1 MKRRIQYCLSLQ
13 SRRLQHRA
21 LSLPVILC
29 ISNEYNRTSFP
40 YADRSS
46 PSIPIGL
53 LALKRIK
60 PFPLHHP
67 AIDNN
72 PRLCLFRLHDAVM
85 CHAPAVLATIVC
97 QSLLAPRVRFCFPF
111 DLDLV
116 WFVVGPE
123 GAVATADGAEAFVG
137 GFAETWEGDADGF
150 AVTGYLQ
157 AICAIIAGLV

>member
-13 SRRLQHRA
+13 SRCLQHRA

-29 ISNEYNRTSFP
+29 ISNEYNRTSFS

-46 PSIPIGL
+46 PSISIGL

-67 AIDNN
+67 TIDNN
-72 PRLCLFRLHDAVM
+72 PRLCLFRLHDAVV
-85 CHAPAVLATIVC
+85 CHAPAVLATIVR
-97 QSLLAPRVRFCFPF
+97 QPLFAPRVRFCLSFDF
-111 DLDLV
+111 DLIG
-116 WFVVGPE
+116 FVVGPE

-137 GFAETWEGDADGF
+137 GLAKGWKGDADGF
-150 AVTGYLQ
+150 AVASYLQ
-157 AICAIIAGLV
+157 AIYAIIAGLV